1 MPIEMDILLIDD
13 HPIVRLGFGAL
24 LSRLGHRIR
33 VHEAGDAAQALALAA
48 CHKPAVA
55 LLDLSLAGMLGL
67 DLIGQLHAVVP
78 RMAVL
83 VVSMHDE
90 RIYAERAVRAGALGY
105 VMKQTAAKSI
115 IQAIQTVCE
124 GRIWLSEELRSGM
137 IKRLLDKPDCGDLT
151 RLATLSNRELEVF
164 RMAGLGLKKAEMAAR
179 LNLSPN
185 TIETYRLHIKQKL
198 GLSSSAELHRTA
210 FLHFQNENALGG

>member
-1 MPIEMDILLIDD
+1 MPTDMHILLIDD
-13 HPIVRLGFGAL
+13 HPIVRLGFIAL
-24 LSRLGHRIR
+24 LNRLTQPIR
-33 VHEAGDAAQALALAA
+33 VYEAGNANEALAVAAQ
-48 CHKPAVA
+48 HQPTVA

-67 DLIGQLHAVVP
+67 DLIGQLHAVTP

-124 GRIWLSEELRSGM
+124 GRIWLSEELRNGM
-137 IKRLLDKPDCGDLT
+137 IKRLLHKPDLGDLT
-151 RLATLSNRELEVF
+151 RLNTLSNRELEVF
-164 RMAGLGLKKAEMAAR
+164 RMVGLGLKKAEMATR

-185 TIETYRLHIKQKL
+185 TIETYRSHIKQKL

-210 FLHFQNENALGG
+210 FLHFQNENTYE